1 MQVSVIIPVYNAA
14 DYVRQAVESALAQPQ
29 CAEVL
34 LIEDGSPDDSL
45 SVCQQIAAENP
56 YRVRLL
62 QHPNGEN
69 RGAGPTRNLGL
80 HEAKYEYIAFLDAD
94 DYYLPGR
101 FDVPEKIFAEQPAID
116 GVYEATGFVF
126 SDDAE
131 RQSWIAKKGN
141 NPETSLTTV
150 RAGIAPEELFEV
162 LYEGESGHFDTN
174 SIVFKRTLLAKVGEF
189 PPLRLHQDTVMW
201 MKLAAMGRLAGGR
214 LDQAVAVRRI
224 HPENRARAPRPS
236 AEQFH
241 NRALMW
247 EALWLWSESAGMQG
261 ERCIKLLVRT
271 LKFWR
276 RTYKHRGASL
286 PRLRT
291 VWHILSQIP
300 QHPMLITR
308 VYLWKLLLAQ
318 LAGR

>member
-14 DYVRQAVESALAQPQ
+14 GYVRQAVESALAQPQ

-34 LIEDGSPDDSL
+34 LIEDGSPDGSL
-45 SVCQQIAAENP
+45 KVCQQIAAENSQ
-56 YRVRLL
+56 RVRFL

-69 RGAGPTRNLGL
+69 RGAGPSRNLGL
-80 HEAKYEYIAFLDAD
+80 REAQHEYIAFLDAD

-101 FDVPEKIFAEQPAID
+101 FDVPEKIFREQPEVD

-131 RQSWIAKKGN
+131 RQRWIAKKGE

-150 RAGIAPEELFEV
+150 HPGIPPEKLFDA
-162 LYEGESGHFDTN
+162 LYAGESGHFDTN
-174 SIVFKRTLLAKVGEF
+174 SIVFKRAMLAKVGDF
-189 PPLRLHQDTVMW
+189 PALRLHQDTVMW
-201 MKLAAMGRLAGGR
+201 MKLAAVGRLAAGR

-224 HPENRARAPRPS
+224 HPENRARAPRPK
-236 AEQFH
+236 AEQFQ

-247 EALWLWSESAGMQG
+247 EALWLWSESAGMQH
-261 ERCIKLLVRT
+261 ERRIKLLVRT

-276 RTYKHRGASL
+276 RTYKHRGASM
-286 PRLRT
+286 PRLRAI
-291 VWHILSQIP
+291 WHILTLIP
-300 QHPMLITR
+300 QQPPLIIR
-308 VYLWKLLLAQ
+308 VHLWKLLLAH